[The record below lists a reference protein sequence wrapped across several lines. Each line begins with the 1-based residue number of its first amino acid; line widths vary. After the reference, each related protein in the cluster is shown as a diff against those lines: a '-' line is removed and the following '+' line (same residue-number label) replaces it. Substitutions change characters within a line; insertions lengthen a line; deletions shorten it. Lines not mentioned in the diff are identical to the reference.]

1 MRQIFITQTVIF
13 KILKQQ
19 SYTIYT
25 TQNQKKMKLSSL
37 SSSKFKPKTRNTRIP
52 KPHLVF

>member
-25 TQNQKKMKLSSL
+25 TQNQKKMELSSL
-37 SSSKFKPKTRNTRIP
+37 SLVNSNPKQEIQESPNHI
-52 KPHLVF
+52 